1 MIYENLEKIVEEFK
15 KTLLS
20 VYFVIARIERDDSYS
35 NAMNNASGDLARD
48 FLELLS
54 RMGRVDASHVA
65 QYKDKLIYGIKNL
78 INLMAISGSRIK
90 DKKITL
96 IAYRNLLSFENIL
109 FGFFKNIK
117 QKEEFGDKKDFKPE
131 KRQGNS
137 NTPEYLL
144 GETKKKIIGILKT
157 AKEPVINSDIFEK
170 LNMSKRNLKRNLKE
184 LLDAGLIER
193 ENAGK
198 KVFYRLVL

>member
-117 QKEEFGDKKDFKPE
+117 QKEEF
-131 KRQGNS
+131 
-137 NTPEYLL
+137 
-144 GETKKKIIGILKT
+144 
-157 AKEPVINSDIFEK
+157 
-170 LNMSKRNLKRNLKE
+170 
-184 LLDAGLIER
+184 
-193 ENAGK
+193 
-198 KVFYRLVL
+198 